1 MSQFT
6 IGAYEMEQAVASDF
20 PELLAIIK
28 GRSVI
33 SAADWGN
40 DRFELGLSGNLMIRF
55 FQTEGGMTINLIS
68 TQNTDENPSLVVD
81 LGNMNQR
88 VPISIIENKLRGLR
102 TIYAAF
108 YLIYD
113 GREMEL
119 QSYLIKH
126 PHGDFERALLGLDEQ
141 LYIESISYG
150 SWVVTV
156 WSKTKKAYKAI
167 QSVAGLVFEEGRA
180 AFISKIQADAK
191 LIHAQ
196 ANKELVQVKKESLEL
211 EKSQFDYLLE
221 LSDKMEI
228 PEVKEQ
234 LKSRIIQATKNFTMG
249 DMTDGESYRRLE
261 EQNKN

>member
-6 IGAYEMEQAVASDF
+6 IGAYEIEEAILSDF
-20 PELLAIIK
+20 SELVSIIK
-28 GRSVI
+28 GRSIV
-33 SAADWGN
+33 SAADWGK
-40 DRFELGLSGNLMIRF
+40 DKFELGLSGNLMIRF
-55 FQTEGGMTINLIS
+55 FKTEDGMTINLIS
-68 TQNTDENPSLVVD
+68 SQNADENPSLVVD

-88 VPISIIENKLRGLR
+88 VPISVIENKLKGLR
-102 TIYAAF
+102 TLYAAF

-113 GREMEL
+113 GRENEL

-126 PHGDFERALLGLDEQ
+126 PHGDFERALLDIDEQ

-156 WSKTKKAYKAI
+156 WSKTQKAYKAI
-167 QSVAGLVFEEGRA
+167 RSVAGLVFEEGRD
-180 AFISKIQADAK
+180 AFISKLQADAK
-191 LIHAQ
+191 LTHAQ
-196 ANKELVQVKKESLEL
+196 ADKELAQVKKEQFEL

-234 LKSRIIQATKNFTMG
+234 LKLRIIQATKKFTMG
-249 DMTDGESYRRLE
+249 DMTDSKSYKRLE